1 MLGRERISFV
11 VPTYAIGDIHGCYRT
26 LEDLLRRLEV
36 NETNDRLWL
45 VGDLVNRGPCS
56 LEVLRWARD
65 TGRAMGD
72 RFVQVLGNHDLHL
85 LALDRGWSKRRRKDT
100 LDDVLAAHDRIEL
113 VEWLA
118 KRPLLHRQGR
128 FVVVHAGL
136 FPQWSVA
143 VAEEWARRVESGLRE
158 RKRAAELLR
167 RADSGANVAD
177 PEWRALGAFTR
188 LRTLTLQNEFCSY
201 TGPPEEAPV
210 GCTPWF
216 ERADRESREETLVVG
231 HWAAM
236 GLRVEERLVA
246 LDSGCAWGGP
256 LSAIRLDDGVV
267 LQQKNRDL

>member
-1 MLGRERISFV
+1 
-11 VPTYAIGDIHGCYRT
+11 
-26 LEDLLRRLEV
+26 
-36 NETNDRLWL
+36 
-45 VGDLVNRGPCS
+45 
-56 LEVLRWARD
+56 
-65 TGRAMGD
+65 MGD